1 MDPVPLVA
9 LQREWEVLA
18 RGRLRLEL
26 RAWLANEA
34 ALARFETPD
43 RLIGFLWDTRA
54 PSEEKDRVLLALLRL
69 ARRESSASRV
79 VLQAMLPGLKTLAAA
94 MLKRHPEHG
103 DPSLEREELWQ
114 VLFAEMLERIKTYP
128 LERRPGSVAANLI
141 LDVKHA
147 VLAEAQRARAAAG
160 ELPLDEPLEPD
171 EQALRP
177 RPGVDVEEP
186 LRRAVA
192 ANAITAADVELLL
205 LVDVDGVKLR
215 EAAGRMGLSYNLA
228 RIRIQR
234 ARKRL
239 LLFLRPWTQTFNTEV
254 EPKRASDGP
263 SSGAYAPEAITD
275 TQEQAG

>member
-1 MDPVPLVA
+1 VDPVPLVA
-9 LQREWEVLA
+9 LEREWEVLA

-26 RAWLANEA
+26 RAWAAHEA
-34 ALARFETPD
+34 VLARFASPD
-43 RLIGFLWDTRA
+43 RLIGFLWDKRA
-54 PSEEKDRVLLALLRL
+54 ASGEKDRVLLALLRV
-69 ARRESSASRV
+69 ARQESSASRV

-94 MLKRHPEHG
+94 MLKRHPDHG
-103 DPSLEREELWQ
+103 SPALEREELWQ
-114 VLFAEMLERIKTYP
+114 VLFVAMLERIKTYP

-171 EQALRP
+171 EQALRS

-186 LRRAVA
+186 LRRAVQA
-192 ANAITAADVELLL
+192 KAITAAAAELLL
-205 LVDVDGVKLR
+205 LVDVDGVSLR
-215 EAAGRMGLSYNLA
+215 EAAGRLGLSYNLA
-228 RIRIQR
+228 RIRRQR

-239 LLFLRPWTQTFNTEV
+239 LMFPRPWTQDLYVQV
-254 EPKRASDGP
+254 EPKGALDRP
-263 SSGAYAPEAITD
+263 SSGAYAPEELEN

>member
-1 MDPVPLVA
+1 VDPVPLVA
-9 LQREWEVLA
+9 LQREWEMLA

-26 RAWLANEA
+26 PDWAAHEV
-34 ALARFETPD
+34 ALARFDTPD
-43 RLIGFLWDTRA
+43 RLIGFLWDKRA

-69 ARRESSASRV
+69 ARRESSASRL

-103 DPSLEREELWQ
+103 EPALEREELWQ
-114 VLFAEMLERIKTYP
+114 VLFVEMLERIKTYP
-128 LERRPGSVAANLI
+128 LERRPGSVAANLV

-147 VLAEAQRARAAAG
+147 VLAEAQQARAAGG

-186 LRRAVA
+186 LWRAVA
-192 ANAITAADVELLL
+192 AKAITAADAELLL
-205 LVDVDGVKLR
+205 LVDVDGVALR

-239 LLFLRPWTQTFNTEV
+239 LMFLRRWTQDLYVQV
-254 EPKRASDGP
+254 EPKLALDGP

>member
-1 MDPVPLVA
+1 VDPVPLVA

-18 RGRLRLEL
+18 HGRLRLEL
-26 RAWLANEA
+26 RTWSVHEA
-34 ALARFETPD
+34 ALARFDSPD
-43 RLIGFLWDTRA
+43 RLIGFLWDRRA

-79 VLQAMLPGLKTLAAA
+79 VLHAMLPGLKTLAAA

-103 DPSLEREELWQ
+103 DPAVEREELWQ
-114 VLFAEMLERIKTYP
+114 VLFVEMLERIKRYP
-128 LERRPGSVAANLI
+128 LERRPASVAANLV

-147 VLAEAQRARAAAG
+147 VLAAAQRARAAAG

-171 EQALRP
+171 EQALRA
-177 RPGVDVEEP
+177 RPEVDVEAP

-192 ANAITAADVELLL
+192 AKAITAADAELLL
-205 LVDVDGVKLR
+205 LVDVDEVALR
-215 EAAGRMGLSYNLA
+215 EAARRLGLSYNLA

-239 LLFLRPWTQTFNTEV
+239 LMFLRPWTQDLYV
-254 EPKRASDGP
+254 QIEPKPALDGP

>member
-9 LQREWEVLA
+9 LGREWEVLA

-26 RAWLANEA
+26 RRWA
-34 ALARFETPD
+34 AHEPSLARLESPD
-43 RLIGFLWDTRA
+43 RLIGFLWDKRA
-54 PSEEKDRVLLALLRL
+54 ASAEKDRVLLALLRL
-69 ARRESSASRV
+69 ARQEPSASRV

-94 MLKRHPEHG
+94 LLKRHPEHG
-103 DPSLEREELWQ
+103 DPALAREELWQ
-114 VLFAEMLERIKTYP
+114 VLFVEMVERIRTYP
-128 LERRPGSVAANLI
+128 VERRPGRVAANLI

-177 RPGVDVEEP
+177 RPGVDVEVP
-186 LRRAVA
+186 LRRAVEA
-192 ANAITAADVELLL
+192 KAITAADAELLL
-205 LVDVDGVKLR
+205 LVDVDGVTLR
-215 EAAGRMGLSYNLA
+215 EAAVRSGMSYNLA

-239 LLFLRPWTQTFNTEV
+239 LMFLRPWTQDLYVQV
-254 EPKRASDGP
+254 EPKRPLDRP

>member
-1 MDPVPLVA
+1 M
-9 LQREWEVLA
+9 LA
-18 RGRLRLEL
+18 RGRLRREL
-26 RAWLANEA
+26 RAWAADEP
-34 ALARFETPD
+34 ALARFESPD
-43 RLIGFLWDTRA
+43 RLIGFLWDRRA
-54 PSEEKDRVLLALLRL
+54 ASVEKDRVLLALLRL
-69 ARRESSASRV
+69 ARQESSASRI

-94 MLKRHPEHG
+94 MLKRHPERG
-103 DPSLEREELWQ
+103 DPALEREELWQ
-114 VLFAEMLERIKTYP
+114 VLFVEMLERIKTYP

-186 LRRAVA
+186 LRRAVQA
-192 ANAITAADVELLL
+192 KAITAVDAELLL
-205 LVDVDGVKLR
+205 LVDVDGVALR
-215 EAAGRMGLSYNLA
+215 EAAGRVGLSYNLA

-239 LLFLRPWTQTFNTEV
+239 LMILRPWTQDLYVQV
-254 EPKRASDGP
+254 EPKPALDGP